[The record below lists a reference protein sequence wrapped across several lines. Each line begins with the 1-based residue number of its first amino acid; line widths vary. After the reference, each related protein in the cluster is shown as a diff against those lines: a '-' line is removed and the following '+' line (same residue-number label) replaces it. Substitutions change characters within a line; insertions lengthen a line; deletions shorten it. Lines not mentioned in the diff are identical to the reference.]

1 MTAEQ
6 IRRLRKSFHLVER
19 KAELAAPYFYQQL
32 FALDAGLCPLF
43 KTDIELQAMKL
54 MGMLRAALD
63 LVEEESAGMLDMT
76 LHDLGAQLA
85 EYGLRPRHYA
95 TVGTALTDMLETVLG
110 GEFDRETRQAW
121 MGLYHTIAGKM
132 LAGVAHAAAA

>member
-54 MGMLRAALD
+54 MGMLQAALD
-63 LVEEESAGMLDMT
+63 LADEPTGMIDMT
-76 LHDLGAQLA
+76 LHDLGARLA
-85 EYGLRPRHYA
+85 DYGLRPRHYA
-95 TVGTALTDMLETVLG
+95 TVGTALTAMLETVLG
-110 GEFDRETRQAW
+110 EEFSRETRQAW
-121 MGLYHTIAGKM
+121 MALYHMIAGKM
-132 LAGVAHAAAA
+132 LSGVAHAAAA